1 MILDMNVINL
11 SKNTSILDEYL
22 SEIRDV
28 NIQKDRMRFVKNLER
43 IGIIS
48 AYEISKELK
57 YTPTKTQTP
66 LSVANTKALASQPV
80 IATVIRAGLPLYG
93 GFTQVFD
100 KADSAFM
107 AAYRKKGKSG
117 EMESVIE
124 YASSPKLDGRPL
136 IIADTMIAT
145 GTTIVDIHNKFME
158 YGTPSQVYI
167 CGVIVSSP
175 AIKYIEKHIPSVTLY
190 VASIDDKLD
199 DRFFIVPGLGDA
211 GDISYGEKYRGP
223 LE

>member
-1 MILDMNVINL
+1 MKIIDL
-11 SKNTSILDEYL
+11 SKNISILDQYL
-22 SEIRDV
+22 HEIRDIE
-28 NIQKDRMRFVKNLER
+28 IQKDRMRFVKNLER

-48 AYEISKELK
+48 AYEISKELT
-57 YTPTKTQTP
+57 YASTQAHTP
-66 LSVANTKALASQPV
+66 LSTAQTKTLASQPV

-93 GFTQVFD
+93 GFIKVFD
-100 KADSAFM
+100 QADSSFM

-145 GTTIVDIHNKFME
+145 GTTIVDIYDKLME
-158 YGTPSQVYI
+158 YGQPSHVYI
-167 CGVIVSSP
+167 SGVIVSAP
-175 AIKYIEKHIPSVTLY
+175 AILYIKKHIPAVTLY
-190 VASIDDKLD
+190 AATIDDKLD
-199 DRFFIVPGLGDA
+199 DRFYIVPGLGDA